1 MLKGQKESS
10 LGINKSNPKTA
21 CIAHQVIVKNTRQW
35 LDQMVLGLNLNLFSF
50 GVIAQDQVHYA
61 ICDASN
67 DVDCKQFY
75 VTELERL
82 LDADEN
88 DTATSL
94 LIFIQGLEMFD
105 DYLDLL
111 DWCKKLLEQAD
122 LIEHMQLAYFHP

>member
-1 MLKGQKESS
+1 
-10 LGINKSNPKTA
+10 
-21 CIAHQVIVKNTRQW
+21 
-35 LDQMVLGLNLNLFSF
+35 MVVGLNLCPFSF

-88 DTATSL
+88 DIATSL

-111 DWCKKLLEQAD
+111 DWFKKLLEQAD
-122 LIEHMQLAYFHP
+122 LIEYMQVASFHPRYQFEGVLANDLS